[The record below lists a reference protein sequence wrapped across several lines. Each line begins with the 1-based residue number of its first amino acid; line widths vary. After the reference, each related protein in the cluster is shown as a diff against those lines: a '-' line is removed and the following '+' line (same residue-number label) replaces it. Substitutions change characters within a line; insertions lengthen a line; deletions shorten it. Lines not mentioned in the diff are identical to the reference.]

1 MSLKETLNDFAGALA
16 TATMHAPDE
25 YPTWSSWTYE
35 SNIADLRELWA
46 NIRPKLKRDMEQA
59 DFIDANLQAAFV
71 AFEANE
77 KDKGRN
83 AILAIYNLAVKQ
95 LR

>member
-1 MSLKETLNDFAGALA
+1 MSFKNTLSDFAGALT
-16 TATMHAPDE
+16 TAINYALNG

-35 SNIADLRELWA
+35 NNMADLSELWA
-46 NIRPKLKRDMEQA
+46 CIRPKLRDMGQA
-59 DFIDANLQAAFV
+59 DFIDAKLKEAFA

-77 KDKGRN
+77 KDKGRD
-83 AILAIYNLAVKQ
+83 AILAIYNLGVKQ